1 MARENAFLDS
11 AVAAR
16 RRICSCFR
24 VVKGFPFGTAGG
36 QSTILR
42 IIVPGALI
50 FCVTLLAY
58 LPAVRGGFLW
68 DDNAHVTRAELQSV
82 DGLRRIWFE
91 VTATQQYYPLLHTA
105 FWVEH
110 RLWGDAVVGYHLV
123 NLLLHAA
130 AACLVVAIMKRL
142 ALPGAWLAGFIFAL
156 HPVCVESVAWISE
169 QKNTLSTVFYL
180 ASAFVY
186 LGFDRDRRRSRY
198 WWALGLFGLAL
209 LTKTVTATLPAA
221 LLVIFWWRRGRLT
234 WNRDMRPL
242 LPWLVLGV
250 SGGLFTAWVER
261 TIGGAN
267 LSLSGFERGLLAG
280 RVIWFYLGKLAWPTD
295 LMFIYPRWNVDAAA
309 AWQYVFPLG
318 VLALVLGLAGLAWKG
333 RGPLARAAAAGLAG
347 FLIFAGTLFPA
358 LGFFSVYPFIYSYVA
373 DHFQYLA
380 SVGLIVPLA
389 AGLTLAARPLLDSRA
404 PATRQLVPA
413 GAGLLLA
420 TLGVLTW
427 RQSSVYRN
435 AETLYL
441 TTLARNPACWMAHNN
456 LGVTWSHMPGR
467 LNDAIAQFKE
477 ALRLNPDDAEAHNNL
492 GSAWLQMPGRLND
505 AIAQFKEAV
514 RLQPNFAE
522 AHNNLGD
529 AWSKIPGGLDDA
541 IFQYQEALRLQPNY
555 AAAHNNLGSVW
566 SEIPGRLN
574 DAIAQYQ
581 AALRLQPDLA
591 AAHFNLGNAW
601 SEMPGRLNDAIAQ
614 YEAALRL
621 QPDYAEA
628 HNNLG
633 LALSQVPGRLN
644 DAIAQYEAALRLQP
658 DFARAHNNLGLALSQ
673 LPGRLNDAIAQ
684 FEEVLRLQ
692 PNYAEAHNN
701 LGLAWAQVPGRLNDA
716 IAQFE
721 AALRLQPDYAAAHN
735 NLGLT
740 WAELPDRLNDA
751 IAEYKEA
758 LRLKPDFPGAHYNLG
773 NAWSELPERLND
785 AIAQYE
791 EALRLQPDYAEAHYN
806 LGLAWSQVPGRLND
820 AITQFEAAL
829 RLMPDFAPGWHNLG
843 VSLIHFG
850 NLPAAAAAFREEVRL
865 SPNDPAAR
873 QALAAALQQAG
884 ER

>member
-1 MARENAFLDS
+1 
-11 AVAAR
+11 
-16 RRICSCFR
+16 
-24 VVKGFPFGTAGG
+24 
-36 QSTILR
+36 
-42 IIVPGALI
+42 VPGALI

-58 LPAVRGGFLW
+58 LPAIRGGFLW

-221 LLVIFWWRRGRLT
+221 LLVIFWWRRGRLN
-234 WNRDMRPL
+234 WRRDVRPL

-250 SGGLFTAWVER
+250 TAGLFTAWVER
-261 TIGGAN
+261 TIGKAN
-267 LSLSGFERGLLAG
+267 LDLSGLERGLLAG

-295 LMFIYPRWNVDAAA
+295 LMFIYPRWNVDATA

-318 VLALVLGLAGLAWKG
+318 VLALVLGLAGLAWQG

-389 AGLTLAARPLLDSRA
+389 AGLTLAARPLLDSRDF
-404 PATRQLVPA
+404 ATRQLVPA
-413 GAGLLLA
+413 GTGLLLA

-427 RQSSVYRN
+427 RQSSVYRD

-441 TTLARNPACWMAHNN
+441 ATLARNPACWMAHNN
-456 LGVTWSHMPGR
+456 LG
-467 LNDAIAQFKE
+467 
-477 ALRLNPDDAEAHNNL
+477 
-492 GSAWLQMPGRLND
+492 SAWSQMPGRLND
-505 AIAQFKEAV
+505 AIAQFEEAL
-514 RLQPNFAE
+514 RLRPDLAE
-522 AHNNLGD
+522 THNNLG
-529 AWSKIPGGLDDA
+529 
-541 IFQYQEALRLQPNY
+541 
-555 AAAHNNLGSVW
+555 HVW
-566 SEIPGRLN
+566 SQIPGRLN

-581 AALRLQPDLA
+581 EALRLQPD
-591 AAHFNLGNAW
+591 NA
-601 SEMPGRLNDAIAQ
+601 G
-614 YEAALRL
+614 
-621 QPDYAEA
+621 A

-633 LALSQVPGRLN
+633 SAWSQM
-644 DAIAQYEAALRLQP
+644 
-658 DFARAHNNLGLALSQ
+658 
-673 LPGRLNDAIAQ
+673 PGRLNDAIAQ
-684 FEEVLRLQ
+684 FEEALRLK
-692 PNYAEAHNN
+692 PNLAEAHNN
-701 LGLAWAQVPGRLNDA
+701 LG
-716 IAQFE
+716 
-721 AALRLQPDYAAAHN
+721 Y
-735 NLGLT
+735 
-740 WAELPDRLNDA
+740 
-751 IAEYKEA
+751 
-758 LRLKPDFPGAHYNLG
+758 
-773 NAWSELPERLND
+773 AWSKMPGRLND

-791 EALRLQPDYAEAHYN
+791 EALRLQPDYAGAHNN
-806 LGLAWSQVPGRLND
+806 LGLAWSQMPGRLNDAIAQFEEALRLKPDFAEAHNNLGLAWSEMPGHLNEAIAQYQEALRLRPDFAETHNNLGLALSQLPGRLDDAIAQYQEALRLQPDFAWAHNNLGDAWSKVPGRLND
-820 AITQFEAAL
+820 AIAQFEEAL
-829 RLMPDFAPGWHNLG
+829 RLQPDYVDAHYNLANVWLRMPGRLNDAITEYQEALRLQPDYAKAHNNLGIAWLQMPGRLNEAVAQFGEALRLQPDYAEAHFNLGNAWSKTPGRLNDAIAQYEEALRLKPDFAPGWHNLG
-843 VSLIHFG
+843 VSWFHLG
-850 NLPAAAAAFREEVRL
+850 NLPAAAAAFREELRL
-865 SPNDPAAR
+865 SPDNPAAR
-873 QALAAALQQAG
+873 QALAAALQQAQDH
-884 ER
+884 